1 MPPRCQTLFPHYS
14 SRMNYAAYVEAKGYN
29 VILPAELKA
38 KSELPAEIN
47 KLVMK
52 ANKKAI
58 ELFGNAA

>member
-1 MPPRCQTLFPHYS
+1 MFFYDFISLSNR
-14 SRMNYAAYVEAKGYN
+14 YN

>member
-1 MPPRCQTLFPHYS
+1 
-14 SRMNYAAYVEAKGYN
+14 MNYAAYVEAKGYN